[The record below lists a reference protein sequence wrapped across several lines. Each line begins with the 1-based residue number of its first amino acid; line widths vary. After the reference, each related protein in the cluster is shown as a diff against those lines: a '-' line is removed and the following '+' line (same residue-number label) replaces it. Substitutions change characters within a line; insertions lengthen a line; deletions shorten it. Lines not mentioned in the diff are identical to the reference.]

1 MNKLAIIHAAR
12 RGVAVKF
19 IEAIPA
25 RTSLAPKLLRGYVI
39 ILSVTKSF
47 NKQKKTYFI
56 QWKPKSNGIYSSAVS
71 VNISVW
77 AADGKNGNGVRCL
90 GKH

>member
-1 MNKLAIIHAAR
+1 M
-12 RGVAVKF
+12 KF

-47 NKQKKTYFI
+47 NKQKRHFI

-77 AADGKNGNGVRCL
+77 TADAKDGNGARCL
-90 GKH
+90 GKLAKKTLNMV